1 VFLSPKVVGFTFGG
15 KTIWERAVLV
25 GGMEALRRKKK
36 SISSFVEFD
45 RWKKV
50 EILTQIF

>member
-25 GGMEALRRKKK
+25 GGMEALRRKK
-36 SISSFVEFD
+36 IPFQVLVNLTD
-45 RWKKV
+45 GKK
-50 EILTQIF
+50 LKF